1 MCDLKGCAAASI
13 NRCLVFSV
21 WAYLPLTF
29 QSMSTSDD
37 PALPDG
43 DPPLLDSDSPDDGAH
58 VEAQEAEHVPP
69 DDGAHVEAQE
79 VESGLAPHISNSE
92 MI

>member
-1 MCDLKGCAAASI
+1 
-13 NRCLVFSV
+13 
-21 WAYLPLTF
+21 
-29 QSMSTSDD
+29 MSTSDD

-43 DPPLLDSDSPDDGAH
+43 DPPLLDGDSPDDGAH

-69 DDGAHVEAQE
+69 DDGAHVEAHVEAQE

>member
-37 PALPDG
+37 PALSDG
-43 DPPLLDSDSPDDGAH
+43 DPPLLDGDSPDDGAH

-79 VESGLAPHISNSE
+79 VEPGVDGMTQFCST
-92 MI
+92 

>member
-1 MCDLKGCAAASI
+1 
-13 NRCLVFSV
+13 
-21 WAYLPLTF
+21 
-29 QSMSTSDD
+29 MSTSDD

-79 VESGLAPHISNSE
+79 AEHVPPDDCAHVEAQEVEPGLAPHISNSE